1 MFYFPFAS
9 HVEKMQSR
17 LQCDF
22 EKLGWLFQSYEDFWK
37 HHIYNFSFVKAEY
50 ICGHFQYLPSIKI
63 IKEF

>member
-1 MFYFPFAS
+1 
-9 HVEKMQSR
+9 MQSR